1 MKIIIDEREAF
12 LYEKCEE
19 YLKTQT
25 PQISTISI
33 SKQVLPLGDIIFQTN
48 QGEPIAIIERKTL
61 HDLLSS
67 LKDGRYAEQSH
78 RLTHTGEYTLHNV
91 VYLIEGV
98 MGSLKTTEKRLVY
111 STICSLQIF
120 KDFSVLR
127 TSSLQETAELL
138 ITMGD
143 KIERNIQK
151 GTLPS
156 NLKIKI
162 KTQTNIN
169 TNTREETNQLEEN
182 LDKITNTETEKNY
195 CNFVKKVKKDNITKN
210 NIGEIILCQIPGIS
224 SVSAIAIMKNFNSF
238 SHFMD
243 ELRTNPQCI
252 DNIMVETTSGKP
264 RKINKNILESIRE
277 FLL

>member
-19 YLKTQT
+19 YMKSQT

-33 SKQVLPLGDIIFQTN
+33 SKQVLPLGDILFQTN
-48 QGEPIAIIERKTL
+48 QGEPISIIERKTL
-61 HDLLSS
+61 QDLLSS

-78 RLTHTGEYTLHNV
+78 RLTHTDEYTLHNV
-91 VYLIEGV
+91 IYLIEGV

-111 STICSLQIF
+111 STICSLQLF
-120 KDFSVLR
+120 KEFSILR

-156 NLKIKI
+156 NLKLKPM
-162 KTQTNIN
+162 KNMDTNIN
-169 TNTREETNQLEEN
+169 TKEETTQQEEN
-182 LDKITNTETEKNY
+182 PEKITNTETEKNY
-195 CNFVKKVKKDNITKN
+195 CNFVKKVKRDNITKN

-238 SHFMD
+238 SHFME

-252 DNIMVETTSGKP
+252 DNIMMETTAGKP

>member
-25 PQISTISI
+25 PQLSTISI
-33 SKQVLPLGDIIFQTN
+33 SKQVLPLGDILFQTN

-61 HDLLSS
+61 QDLLSS

-78 RLTHTGEYTLHNV
+78 RLTYTGEYTLHNV

-98 MGSLKTTEKRLVY
+98 MGSLKTAEKRLVY
-111 STICSLQIF
+111 STICSLQLF
-120 KDFSVLR
+120 KEFSILR

-151 GTLPS
+151 GTIPP
-156 NLKIKI
+156 NLKTKS
-162 KTQTNIN
+162 QTNIN
-169 TNTREETNQLEEN
+169 TIEETNQQQEN
-182 LDKITNTETEKNY
+182 PQKILITETDKNY
-195 CNFVKKVKKDNITKN
+195 CNFVKKVKRDNITKN

-224 SVSAIAIMKNFNSF
+224 SVSAMAIMKNFNSF

-243 ELRTNPQCI
+243 ELRTNPKCL
-252 DNIMVETTSGKP
+252 DNITIETAGKP
-264 RKINKNILESIRE
+264 RKINKNIVESIRE
-277 FLL
+277 FLS

>member
-19 YLKTQT
+19 YMKSQT

-33 SKQVLPLGDIIFQTN
+33 SKQVLPLGDILFQTN
-48 QGEPIAIIERKTL
+48 QGEPIAIIERKSL
-61 HDLLSS
+61 QDLLSS

-78 RLTHTGEYTLHNV
+78 RLTHTDEYTLHNV
-91 VYLIEGV
+91 IYLIEGV

-111 STICSLQIF
+111 STICSLQLF
-120 KDFSVLR
+120 KEFSILR

-156 NLKIKI
+156 NLKT
-162 KTQTNIN
+162 KTQTN
-169 TNTREETNQLEEN
+169 TKEETTQQEEN
-182 LDKITNTETEKNY
+182 PEKISTIETEKNY
-195 CNFVKKVKKDNITKN
+195 CNFVKKVKRDNITKN

-224 SVSAIAIMKNFNSF
+224 SVSAISIMKNFNSF

-252 DNIMVETTSGKP
+252 DNIMVETTARKP

>member
-19 YLKTQT
+19 YMKTQT
-25 PQISTISI
+25 PQLSTISI
-33 SKQVLPLGDIIFQTN
+33 SKQVLPLGDILFQTN

-61 HDLLSS
+61 QDLLSS

-78 RLTHTGEYTLHNV
+78 RLTHTGEYKLHNV

-98 MGSLKTTEKRLVY
+98 IGSLKTTEKRLVY

-120 KDFSVLR
+120 KDFSILR

-138 ITMGD
+138 IAMGD

-151 GTLPS
+151 GTIPP
-156 NLKIKI
+156 NLKPKP
-162 KTQTNIN
+162 QTNMI
-169 TNTREETNQLEEN
+169 TTEETDQQEEN
-182 LDKITNTETEKNY
+182 QQKINTETDKNY
-195 CNFVKKVKKDNITKN
+195 CNFVKKVKRDNITKN

-224 SVSAIAIMKNFNSF
+224 SISAIAIMKNFNSF

-243 ELRTNPQCI
+243 ELRTNPNCL
-252 DNIMVETTSGKP
+252 DNITIETAGKP
-264 RKINKNILESIRE
+264 RKINKNIVESIHE
-277 FLL
+277 FLT